1 MKKYITIAFITLIFL
16 SIESVTPKSS
26 EAGASCR
33 TDILGNYVCRDSR
46 GNSSSTRRDIL
57 GNDVTNFS
65 NGSTMSC
72 RTDIL
77 GNYVCN

>member
-1 MKKYITIAFITLIFL
+1 MALIFL

-26 EAGASCR
+26 EAGVSCR
-33 TDILGNYVCRDSR
+33 TDILGNYVCRDSG
-46 GNSSSTRRDIL
+46 GNTSSTRRDIL

-65 NGSTMSC
+65 NGGRMSC
-72 RTDIL
+72 KTDFY

>member
-1 MKKYITIAFITLIFL
+1 MALIFL

-26 EAGASCR
+26 EAGVSCR
-33 TDILGNYVCRDSR
+33 TDILGNYVCRDSG
-46 GNSSSTRRDIL
+46 GNTSTTRRDYL

-65 NGSTMSC
+65 NGGSMSC
-72 RTDIL
+72 RTDYL